1 MDQARLRKI
10 CIIKIHIT
18 DTFLKHVIQKRSLW
32 KFFKFTYPDVKLV
45 EIQPKLFLKATTKNF
60 TIVQWP
66 TILSWTART
75 EAKVI

>member
-45 EIQPKLFLKATTKNF
+45 EI
-60 TIVQWP
+60 
-66 TILSWTART
+66 
-75 EAKVI
+75 